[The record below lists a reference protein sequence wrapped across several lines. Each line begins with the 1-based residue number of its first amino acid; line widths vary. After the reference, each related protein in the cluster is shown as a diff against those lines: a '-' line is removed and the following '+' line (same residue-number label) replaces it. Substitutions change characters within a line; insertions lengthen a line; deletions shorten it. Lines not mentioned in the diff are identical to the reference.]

1 MKQTL
6 SILEQSLQK
15 KLLLLD
21 DILKKSKEQEGLLK
35 NSDLEPDEFEKNI
48 EEKGALV
55 EELGK
60 LDAGFEQVFQKVK
73 SQLSDKK
80 DQYREEIRHLQKLIA
95 EITAKSTSIEA
106 QEARNK
112 ELAQKKFA
120 TVRKQIKEAKTS
132 RQVVNQYYQNM
143 MKLNFVD
150 PQFMDDKQ

>member
-80 DQYREEIRHLQKLIA
+80 DQYRDEIRHLQKLIA